1 MARLLVCPSTSVWP
15 SGADLAALPR
25 PRLPPAPGRLSTT
38 TLQRFCSAIFC
49 ATVRAIMS
57 VPPPGGN
64 GTIRRI
70 GLPPGPCCASGL
82 PAGRVASTSAS
93 QAFVLRRNGRY
104 ARSRGE
110 GGEGAEKAAAEGRA
124 GMVVGLR
131 GVHRDAR
138 RLRCIGGATVRAG
151 WAAYNGVSLRATEGG
166 VRREGGRHTPVS
178 AARPPEGARPAAE
191 GAGTPVSAP

>member
-1 MARLLVCPSTSVWP
+1 MARLLVCPSTTVSP
-15 SGADLAALPR
+15 SGAALAALPR

-70 GLPPGPCCASGL
+70 GLAGEARCASGL
-82 PAGRVASTSAS
+82 PAGRAASTSAS
-93 QAFVLRRNGRY
+93 QAAAHRCNGRNG
-104 ARSRGE
+104 RSRGE
-110 GGEGAEKAAAEGRA
+110 GGEGAENAAAEGRG

-138 RLRCIGGATVRAG
+138 RLRCIGGATVRAAC
-151 WAAYNGVSLRATEGG
+151 AAYNGVSLRATQGG
-166 VRREGGRHTPVS
+166 VRQEGGLHTPVS

-191 GAGTPVSAP
+191 VAGTPVSAP